1 MQVKQLLRE
10 PLLHFFVLGAGLFAV
25 FAWNND
31 EALQSPDDI
40 VVDASR
46 LDAIRLQFERVWQ
59 RPPTPEE
66 LQGLVD
72 NWVREEILYREGLT
86 LGLDRNDPLLR
97 RRVAQ
102 KMEFISEELV
112 EILPDTAEIEAW
124 YSDNAENYRLDP
136 RFSFRQ
142 LYLNPF
148 AHGDT
153 FEAILGDAG
162 KALANGDVP
171 DGDATLL
178 PAALE
183 DVTLA
188 DVRRTFGERFAESLQ
203 GLTVGEWDGPVASG
217 YGVHFVYV
225 DTMQA
230 SRLPELDEVRGA
242 VERDYRAERTRELKD
257 AFYENLRKRYNV
269 IYDDGVTLANEQ
281 GAGERGQ

>member
-1 MQVKQLLRE
+1 MRRLIRE

-25 FAWNND
+25 FAWDND
-31 EALQSPDDI
+31 EALQAPDDI

-66 LQGLVD
+66 LQSLVD

-86 LGLDRNDPLLR
+86 LGLDRNDPVLR

-112 EILPDTAEIEAW
+112 EVQPDTGAIEAW
-124 YSDNAENYRLDP
+124 FSDNAEKYRVDP

-142 LYLNPF
+142 LYLDPS
-148 AHGDT
+148 AHGDA
-153 FEAILGDAG
+153 FEAILADIGR
-162 KALANGDVP
+162 ALASGDVP

-178 PAALE
+178 PAVLE

-203 GLTVGEWDGPVASG
+203 GLDVGEWDGPVASG
-217 YGVHFVYV
+217 YGLHFVHV
-225 DTMQA
+225 DSIQA
-230 SRLPELDEVRGA
+230 SRLPDLDEVRGA

-257 AFYENLRKRYNV
+257 AFYETLRKRYNV
-269 IYDDGVTLANEQ
+269 VYDKSITLANEQ
-281 GAGERGQ
+281 GAGERRQ

>member
-1 MQVKQLLRE
+1 MKRLIRE

-31 EALQSPDDI
+31 DALQAPDDI

-66 LQGLVD
+66 LQSLVD

-86 LGLDRNDPLLR
+86 MGLDRNDPVLR

-112 EILPDTAEIEAW
+112 EISPGRAEIEAW
-124 YSDNAENYRLDP
+124 FADNAENYRVDP
-136 RFSFRQ
+136 RFTFRQ
-142 LYLNPF
+142 LYLDPS
-148 AHGDT
+148 AHDDT
-153 FEAILGDAG
+153 FEAVVDDTAR
-162 KALANGDVP
+162 ALANGDVP

-178 PAALE
+178 PAALD

-188 DVRRTFGERFAESLQ
+188 DVRRTFGDRFAESLQ
-203 GLTVGEWDGPVASG
+203 GLAVGEWDGPIASG
-217 YGVHFVYV
+217 YGLHFVHV
-225 DTMQA
+225 DSMQA
-230 SRLPELDEVRGA
+230 SRLPALDEVLAA

-257 AFYENLRKRYNV
+257 AFYETLRKRYNV
-269 IYDDGVTLANEQ
+269 IYDKSVTLANEQ
-281 GAGERGQ
+281 DAGERR